1 MDNIEVDAEYMNRWL
16 GGNDIS
22 DMSPKVM
29 YDVQQLIK
37 HYRNIIVPDTTVDV
51 VFPVSGT
58 PCANI
63 SENKVM
69 IPCNLLLNGQVDDTI
84 GAMIHELHH
93 IKWTDAPK
101 EYMYAVWLFFKK
113 TTKSITLDNGQ
124 SMFDA
129 VFVEQDVSFN
139 NIINLHEVENPSP
152 NLQFVGECFG
162 EIHLLVNALE
172 DVRID
177 GNTPKNM
184 KKYIDK
190 GDAKA
195 YVGYEKAIEEGK
207 LDEID
212 IYSLP
217 YHLLFHHKGF
227 CTNEFVSKTMND
239 TKFILANPPSV
250 LVVDMLDK
258 YGKLI
263 SQHIKDKFQD
273 GGMQSKGT
281 SIDDLDS
288 YLGDMMLGDVDS
300 SIDEEAVK
308 NLSPEQQKEIA
319 EAIANLNIPQS
330 DINDEEFS
338 IPEYSNSTTKVSIG
352 HTKSTLQF
360 HQEQQIIK
368 KNKLISAE
376 LDASIKSFANLQV
389 YTTTEDFGR
398 KVTYDTVI
406 FDATR

>member
-22 DMSPKVM
+22 EMSPRVM

-37 HYRNIIVPDTTVDV
+37 HYRNIIVPDKTVEV
-51 VFPVSGT
+51 AFPVSGT
-58 PCANI
+58 PCANVQD
-63 SENKVM
+63 NKVF
-69 IPCNLLLNGQVDDTI
+69 IPCNLLLDGQVDDTI

-101 EYMYAVWLFFKK
+101 EYLYAVWLFFKK
-113 TTKSITLDNGQ
+113 VTKSIELENGKN
-124 SMFDA
+124 MFDV
-129 VFVEQDVSFN
+129 VFVEQDVTFN
-139 NIINLHEVENPSP
+139 NIIKLDGVEKPSP
-152 NLQFVGECFG
+152 NLQFVAECFG
-162 EIHLLVNALE
+162 DIHLLVNALE

-195 YVGYEKAIEEGK
+195 FVGYDKAVKEGK

-212 IYSLP
+212 LYSLP
-217 YHLLFHHKGF
+217 YHLLFHHKGY
-227 CTNEFVSKTMND
+227 CVNEFVSKTMND
-239 TKFILANPPSV
+239 TDFILSNPPSI
-250 LVVDMLDK
+250 LVVDMLSR
-258 YGKLI
+258 YGELI
-263 SQHIKDKFQD
+263 TQHIRDKFQE
-273 GGMQSKGT
+273 GGMDSKGKT
-281 SIDDLDS
+281 EDALDS

-300 SIDEEAVK
+300 NLDEEASK
-308 NLSPEQQKEIA
+308 PLSPSQQQELFD
-319 EAIANLNIPQS
+319 AIENLKIQNSKLEDSQ
-330 DINDEEFS
+330 FTM
-338 IPEYSNSTTKVSIG
+338 PEYSNSTTKVSLG
-352 HTKSTLQF
+352 HTKDSKMF
-360 HQEQQIIK
+360 HQNQEIAK

-398 KVTYDTVI
+398 SVTYDTVI
-406 FDATR
+406 FDATK